1 MIFLRSSEFNA
12 WLTYL
17 NSFSLSN
24 ATALKLLDS
33 ILALESFPWTELF
46 RASLTDTRKLGCAPT
61 SSLLSGGRTSTSSFD
76 PTVFPVLGVK
86 FRSTC
91 LSLGADF
98 PEVGADFPEVLE
110 LSIFGVWMNPPAADL
125 EPVLCGGMSNISSWS
140 SYMAATVWARLL
152 LETYI
157 CYWGCLLFNHFSS
170 VYKFQSAN
178 AIQMVWATWTIWAVI
193 QKYSLSIQYDLAW
206 RDPLPH
212 DCFALLLSDYAKILR
227 KFINSLRSDFA
238 IISLNPIAFFSRFF
252 KQTVGSYVCNIVLH
266 PLLMA
271 YVVEIG
277 DNYADLS
284 RKVLLPMYNAHHEFG
299 PIPSKNRYMAQ

>member
-1 MIFLRSSEFNA
+1 MVQND
-12 WLTYL
+12 L
-17 NSFSLSN
+17 NPE
-24 ATALKLLDS
+24 ADS
-33 ILALESFPWTELF
+33 IINDLTKPEQEKTTTCI
-46 RASLTDTRKLGCAPT
+46 SLHAIIH
-61 SSLLSGGRTSTSSFD
+61 
-76 PTVFPVLGVK
+76 
-86 FRSTC
+86 
-91 LSLGADF
+91 
-98 PEVGADFPEVLE
+98 
-110 LSIFGVWMNPPAADL
+110 SI
-125 EPVLCGGMSNISSWS
+125 
-140 SYMAATVWARLL
+140 
-152 LETYI
+152 
-157 CYWGCLLFNHFSS
+157 
-170 VYKFQSAN
+170 
-178 AIQMVWATWTIWAVI
+178 
-193 QKYSLSIQYDLAW
+193 IQYDLAW

-212 DCFALLLSDYAKILR
+212 DCFVLLLSDYAKILR